1 MRNFA
6 DICLKTRFFQRDSG
20 LRKTNPYTNIQKAVS
35 HIKQNTGRIHMKT
48 FSRILR
54 ETDYRLNKTF
64 YLASQTAYI
73 IGQLEEMSEEQVDG
87 QRHRSI

>member
-1 MRNFA
+1 YSFSIRIVISEF
-6 DICLKTRFFQRDSG
+6 LPKRSYFLPKTQTILHYRC
-20 LRKTNPYTNIQKAVS
+20 
-35 HIKQNTGRIHMKT
+35 IHMKT

>member
-1 MRNFA
+1 
-6 DICLKTRFFQRDSG
+6 
-20 LRKTNPYTNIQKAVS
+20 
-35 HIKQNTGRIHMKT
+35 MKT

-87 QRHRSI
+87 RRHRRI